1 MRKLIE
7 RVNALNAVRF
17 EYHKVTRRVRDR
29 DYRLE
34 WMSKLVI
41 FSYKR
46 QEISTR
52 NFVRHR
58 CNER

>member
-7 RVNALNAVRF
+7 RVNALSAVRF
-17 EYHKVTRRVRDR
+17 EYHKVTRRVKDR
-29 DYRLE
+29 DYRRE

-41 FSYKR
+41 FSYKQ

-52 NFVRHR
+52 NFVRYR
-58 CNER
+58 CSDC